1 MKIYTW
7 QYSTLGSVENM
18 TNYYEK
24 RLQEIT
30 AMLHLEVV
38 QKTDWMKEKLE
49 TERDYIL
56 HELRDELK

>member
-7 QYSTLGSVENM
+7 QYSMQGSVENM
-18 TNYYEK
+18 TNYYEQ

-38 QKTDWMKEKLE
+38 QTDWMKEKLE

-56 HELRDELK
+56 HELRDEIK

>member
-7 QYSTLGSVENM
+7 QYSTLGSVEKM

-56 HELRDELK
+56 HELRDEIK